1 MTRQVLLIFL
11 FLLGAVL
18 PGADAY
24 AQKKNYYIDA
34 KTPAN
39 LRAMFRYT
47 GDSVSF
53 LSSHRGGP
61 EKHLTENNTA
71 TLKNTL
77 QHTYSIMEI
86 DPRYTKDSVM
96 IVHHDP
102 VLQRTTTG
110 QGRVADFTWKELK
123 KLRQKDMNGNPT
135 KHKIQTLDKMF
146 KWSKGK
152 TILVLDKKEVSIQDR
167 IRMVEKCK
175 AEACAIVMAYTFE
188 EAKIGYAMNKEIM
201 MQVFIPTPEKCL
213 EFDKT
218 GVPWDNVVA
227 FVAHQ
232 LPKDLSVFKMIHDR
246 GALAI
251 VGTSRNLDRELM
263 SGTDTEIMRQKYNE
277 VYRAGADILEAD
289 TPVPVS
295 KIVSNRLSSKTYR
308 AKFLSEK

>member
-1 MTRQVLLIFL
+1 MTRQAILIILL
-11 FLLGAVL
+11 FLGMAFQS
-18 PGADAY
+18 ADSC
-24 AQKKNYYIDA
+24 AQAKYHYIDA
-34 KTPAN
+34 KTAAG

-53 LSSHRGGP
+53 LSAHRGGP

-77 QHTYSIMEI
+77 RHTYAIMEI

-110 QGRVADFTWKELK
+110 EGRVSDFTWKELK
-123 KLRQKDMNGNPT
+123 KLRQKDMQGNPT
-135 KHKIQTLDKMF
+135 KYKIQTLEKMM

-152 TILVLDKKEVSIQDR
+152 TVLVLDKKEVPIEDR

-175 AEACAIVMAYTFE
+175 AEASTIVMAYSFE
-188 EAKIGYAMNKEIM
+188 EAKIAYAMNKEIM
-201 MQVFIPTPEKCL
+201 LQIFIPTPEKCL

-251 VGTSRNLDRELM
+251 IGTSRNLDRELM
-263 SGTDTEIMRQKYNE
+263 SGTDPEMMRSKYNA
-277 VYRAGADILEAD
+277 VYQTGADILEAD

-308 AKFLSEK
+308 TRFLGE

>member
-1 MTRQVLLIFL
+1 MTRQALIIIL
-11 FLLGAVL
+11 FVLGAVL
-18 PGADAY
+18 PEADAY
-24 AQKKNYYIDA
+24 GQKKNHYINA
-34 KTPAN
+34 KTPAG

-77 QHTYSIMEI
+77 RHTYSIMEI

-102 VLQRTTTG
+102 TLQRTTTG
-110 QGRVADFTWKELK
+110 QGRVSDFTWKELK
-123 KLRQKDMNGNPT
+123 KLHQKDMEGNPT
-135 KHKIQTLDKMF
+135 KYKIQTLEKMF
-146 KWSKGK
+146 KWAKGK
-152 TILVLDKKEVSIQDR
+152 TVLVLDRKEVSIQDR
-167 IRMVEKCK
+167 ITMVEKCK

-201 MQVFIPTPEKCL
+201 MQVFIPTPEKFA
-213 EFDKT
+213 EFEKT

-227 FVAHQ
+227 FVGHQ
-232 LPKDLSVFKMIHDR
+232 LPKDLSVFKMIHDK
-246 GALAI
+246 GALTI

-263 SGTDTEIMRQKYNE
+263 DGADPETMRQKYNA

-295 KIVSNRLSSKTYR
+295 IIVSNRLSSKTYR
-308 AKFLSEK
+308 TKFLGE